1 MKEVEN
7 FIQAE
12 FADYNPEM
20 AFQKALGT
28 VLPVRGQSI
37 VVYVFETEGY
47 VLNDVLL
54 TVYTVQI

>member
-12 FADYNPEM
+12 FADYNLEM

-28 VLPVRGQSI
+28 VLPVRNQSTFI
-37 VVYVFETEGY
+37 
-47 VLNDVLL
+47 
-54 TVYTVQI
+54 

>member
-1 MKEVEN
+1 MREVEN

-28 VLPVRGQSI
+28 VLPVRNQRTFI
-37 VVYVFETEGY
+37 
-47 VLNDVLL
+47 
-54 TVYTVQI
+54 